1 MVDKILSHIFEL
13 PFVKAFRLKTT
24 PRWIILLIDMLI
36 VTASYLMIVFGDTY
50 AWHKMLPSTQILLNW
65 FVVITVYFL
74 VTYLSKSYTCVIR
87 LSVIED
93 LYRTFLV
100 VVTSTV
106 MLVFINMVVHLVREA
121 PLFSYWNVLIIGAL
135 TFSMMMIE
143 RLLIKYFYMRLTS
156 ANDVRRRVLVLGTSL
171 DSLILA
177 NALKS
182 EIGGKYEPVGLL
194 SIKNGKENEQIN
206 GFKVYRFDPDN
217 VASIFVGNSIYALIF
232 SASNNDLM
240 RSGFADHFIRNN
252 IALLSI
258 NKVEEFELDNDKEE
272 NNANISTFIKEVQ
285 IEDLLGRDPIVLN
298 NSLVNNNIK
307 GQCVLITGACGSIGS
322 EIVRQVAAYSASK
335 IVLIDQAETPMHD
348 LALEM
353 QKTFPEADVELFMG
367 DVQNLQRM
375 EMAFRKFKPKFV
387 FHAAAYKH
395 VPMMEINPT
404 EAVLT
409 NVMGTKN
416 MADLSLKYG
425 VYKFVM
431 ISTDKAVNPT
441 NIMGCTKRLAEIYCQ
456 SLFFDARKQGRST
469 QFITTRFGNVLGSN
483 GSVIPLFR
491 KQIEQGGPLTVTH
504 KDIIRYFMTIPEAC
518 SLVLEAGCM
527 GAGGEIYIFDMGK
540 PVKIYDLAVRMI
552 SLAGLRPGVDIQI
565 KEVGLRPGEKL
576 YEELLNDKEKTTA
589 TVNKKIMIAKVRT
602 YDYRDVCEHIEQI
615 VDLAMQGDIH
625 GMVYAMKLFVPEYK
639 SNHSV
644 FEKIDRE
651 IETNS
656 PKAVELA
663 TPETEKYY

>member
-65 FVVITVYFL
+65 FVIITVYFL

-232 SASNNDLM
+232 SASNNELM

-322 EIVRQVAAYSASK
+322 EIVPSLKLGSSYMQQTSGQFYGSFNNGLSTLEYNLYYDSSTIMFYNSTYSSNVVILTVGVKNRRAF
-335 IVLIDQAETPMHD
+335 IRATNYG
-348 LALEM
+348 
-353 QKTFPEADVELFMG
+353 G
-367 DVQNLQRM
+367 DTQM
-375 EMAFRKFKPKFV
+375 W
-387 FHAAAYKH
+387 
-395 VPMMEINPT
+395 PT
-404 EAVLT
+404 E
-409 NVMGTKN
+409 
-416 MADLSLKYG
+416 
-425 VYKFVM
+425 
-431 ISTDKAVNPT
+431 
-441 NIMGCTKRLAEIYCQ
+441 
-456 SLFFDARKQGRST
+456 
-469 QFITTRFGNVLGSN
+469 
-483 GSVIPLFR
+483 
-491 KQIEQGGPLTVTH
+491 
-504 KDIIRYFMTIPEAC
+504 
-518 SLVLEAGCM
+518 
-527 GAGGEIYIFDMGK
+527 
-540 PVKIYDLAVRMI
+540 
-552 SLAGLRPGVDIQI
+552 GVDDISSLP
-565 KEVGLRPGEKL
+565 VGTVYLRSDSALGVK
-576 YEELLNDKEKTTA
+576 
-589 TVNKKIMIAKVRT
+589 R
-602 YDYRDVCEHIEQI
+602 
-615 VDLAMQGDIH
+615 
-625 GMVYAMKLFVPEYK
+625 
-639 SNHSV
+639 
-644 FEKIDRE
+644 
-651 IETNS
+651 
-656 PKAVELA
+656 
-663 TPETEKYY
+663 